1 MDKVIRVAQ
10 IIGIAGAGGVE
21 SVVMNY
27 YKNIDKTKVQF
38 DFFVESPS
46 IIIDKELI
54 ESMGGNIV
62 IIPPYKRIFSFL
74 LKLTKLLKEKD
85 YDIIHSNMNALSVF
99 SLFAA
104 FLAGKK
110 IRIAHSHTTTNKK
123 EWKKN
128 ILKSILQPFSKVF
141 ATHYFACSEKAGRW
155 LFGNKTFEQGK
166 VEIINN
172 AVNLN
177 RFKYDTDLRNK
188 VRKELKIN
196 DEFVVGHI
204 GRFVTVKNHEFIIE
218 MFNEFQKNRPA
229 SKLLLIGDGEGME
242 KIKQLLSFYKLEDK
256 VLFIG
261 AVSNP
266 QDYYQAMDVFILP
279 SLYEGLPVVG
289 VEAQTSLLPSLFS
302 NNVTKEV
309 LINNNAKQIPLE
321 LNEWIKELENID
333 VNNRVNVENKVLNS
347 RFNISNEAKKL
358 EEKYLNILSK
368 K

>member
-242 KIKQLLSFYKLEDK
+242 KIKKL
-256 VLFIG
+256 V
-261 AVSNP
+261 
-266 QDYYQAMDVFILP
+266 
-279 SLYEGLPVVG
+279 
-289 VEAQTSLLPSLFS
+289 
-302 NNVTKEV
+302 
-309 LINNNAKQIPLE
+309 
-321 LNEWIKELENID
+321 
-333 VNNRVNVENKVLNS
+333 
-347 RFNISNEAKKL
+347 
-358 EEKYLNILSK
+358 
-368 K
+368 